1 MTHLTYNED
10 HLVEQPA
17 LEALAKLGWHIV
29 NARDVMFVWCDILGH
44 ECNVNVKVLD
54 HA

>member
-29 NARDVMFVWCDILGH
+29 NARDEIFGQQGTLGRDSK
-44 ECNVNVKVLD
+44 VDVKVLD